1 MARPWRIQFPDAI
14 YHIHARGN
22 NRQEIFL
29 DDRDR
34 EDFLGLLG
42 EAVSRFRLQV
52 FAFCLMTNHYHLF
65 LRTPEPNL
73 AAAMHWLNGTYTNRF
88 NRRNRRSGH
97 LLQGRYQAVVVAEES
112 HWLHLSMYLHLNPV
126 RARMVEDPA
135 DYAWSSFRDWT
146 RPASRF
152 EWLRP
157 GLLLA
162 EYGESESQQRRQYRR
177 QCLALAGT
185 QPNWVEQFRTAVF
198 LGSREVW
205 EELARR
211 YQPGGRSEA
220 VPEFQ
225 AAKRRKVDLEAEL
238 WRVAEAFGIE
248 PAELGQRRRKHWPR
262 LAAYQHL
269 VVNCGVRVREVA
281 DRMGVSPA
289 AVTLGIKSLQG
300 HLETRPELKE
310 ALLKLTKN

>member
-14 YHIHARGN
+14 YHIHTRGN
-22 NRQEIFL
+22 SRQDIFHS
-29 DDRDR
+29 DRDR

-42 EAVSRFRLQV
+42 EAVLRFSLQV

-65 LRTPEPNL
+65 LRTPKPNL
-73 AAAMHWLNGTYTNRF
+73 AAAMHWLNGTYTSRF

-135 DYAWSSFRDWT
+135 DYAWSSFRDYT
-146 RPASRF
+146 RPGSRF
-152 EWLRP
+152 GWLSP
-157 GLLLA
+157 GLVLA
-162 EYGESESQQRRQYRR
+162 EYGESESRQRRQYRLE
-177 QCLALAGT
+177 CLALAGT
-185 QPNWVEQFRTAVF
+185 RPSWVEQFRSAVF
-198 LGSREVW
+198 LGTKEVW

-211 YQPGGRSEA
+211 YQPGGRKEA
-220 VPEFQ
+220 VPEYQ
-225 AAKRRKVDLEAEL
+225 EAKREKVDLDAEL
-238 WRVAEAFGIE
+238 RRVAEAFATE
-248 PAELGQRRRKHWPR
+248 PENLLQRRRNHWPR

-269 VVNCGVRVREVA
+269 VINCGARVREVA

-289 AVTLGIKSLQG
+289 AVTLGIKSWQKL
-300 HLETRPELKE
+300 LETRPELKE
-310 ALLKLTKN
+310 TLRKLTKN